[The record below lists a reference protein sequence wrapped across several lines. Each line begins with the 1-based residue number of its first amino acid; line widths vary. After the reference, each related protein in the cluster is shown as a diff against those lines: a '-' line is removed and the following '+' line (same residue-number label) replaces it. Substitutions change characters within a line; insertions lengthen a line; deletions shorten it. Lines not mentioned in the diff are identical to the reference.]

1 VSSQIST
8 RRRCTGFTLMEVM
21 MVTLVVAITAVVV
34 IPGSSSQ
41 DPVSIQAASA
51 NLSGDLE
58 YAQAA
63 SVADPSDPVVVW
75 FDAPGNRYW
84 LAKSSTP
91 TEPIDRP
98 GAPAGTKF
106 DVRLN
111 EMAGNSRLDL
121 TVEGVGS
128 YVRFDAMGRLQQT
141 SDIVVTLSN
150 DSGRIDMFI
159 DAESGSVSAMAD
171 ASTSAVVTPGV
182 FVDPTLV
189 LRPEDEPPA
198 QTPDQTAPAAT
209 ASADPLQAAASR
221 TVDTLIASGGTN
233 ATSSGTA
240 VIGGVLVGIT
250 NTTRATTTAV
260 AGTTTGTV
268 AATTGAVTTTTA
280 AVATT
285 TSTAAPATTGATTA
299 ATGAVAS
306 TAGAVTATTGAVATT
321 TSGTVT
327 TTTTAVTTVTGSV
340 LGTGASGSGSSGS
353 GSSGSGSG
361 GSSSS
366 GSSGSGSSSGSGETK
381 SGGLVGGLLGGG
393 KK

>member
-1 VSSQIST
+1 
-8 RRRCTGFTLMEVM
+8 MEVM
-21 MVTLVVAITAVVV
+21 MVTLVVAIAAVVV
-34 IPGSSSQ
+34 IPGSSGQ
-41 DPVSIQAASA
+41 DPVTIQAASA

-63 SVADPSDPVVVW
+63 SVADPADPVVVW
-75 FDAPGNRYW
+75 FDAPSNRYW

-98 GAPAGTKF
+98 GAPAGTKY

-150 DSGRIDMFI
+150 DSGRIDTFI

-182 FVDPTLV
+182 FIDPALV

-198 QTPDQTAPAAT
+198 PAPDPAAPVAT
-209 ASADPLQAAASR
+209 ASADPLQSAASR
-221 TVDTLIASGGTN
+221 TVDTLIVSGGTN
-233 ATSSGTA
+233 ATSSGKA
-240 VIGGVLVGIT
+240 IIGGVLVGIT
-250 NTTRATTTAV
+250 STTKATTTAV
-260 AGTTTGTV
+260 AGTTSGTV
-268 AATTGAVTTTTA
+268 ATTSGTVATTTGAVATTTAAATTTSTTTPTTSAVTTATTGAVTTTTTA
-280 AVATT
+280 ATT
-285 TSTAAPATTGATTA
+285 T
-299 ATGAVAS
+299 
-306 TAGAVTATTGAVATT
+306 T
-321 TSGTVT
+321 TSAVT
-327 TTTTAVTTVTGSV
+327 TTTTAVATTTGTVSTVTGSLLV
-340 LGTGASGSGSSGS
+340 SGSSGS

-361 GSSSS
+361 RSTSSGS
-366 GSSGSGSSSGSGETK
+366 GSSGSGSGSTK
-381 SGGLVGGLLGGG
+381 GG
-393 KK
+393 K